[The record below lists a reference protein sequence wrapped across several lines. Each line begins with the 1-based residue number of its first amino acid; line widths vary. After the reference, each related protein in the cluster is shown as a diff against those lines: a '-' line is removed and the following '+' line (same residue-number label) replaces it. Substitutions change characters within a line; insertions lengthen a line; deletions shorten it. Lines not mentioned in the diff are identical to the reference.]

1 VGTQSWVGP
10 PLSSSWNAFCL
21 DFAFFSP
28 HHVSSFPLRIFL
40 PLHLVVSAPYRAAP
54 YRGAPELFSS
64 VSQLVLLV
72 GALSVRAV
80 LFVVPVLPPASASFA
95 GVWWFGFRFGF
106 GFG

>member
-1 VGTQSWVGP
+1 MALLFRPVGTPSALILLSFLLIMSP
-10 PLSSSWNAFCL
+10 PFL
-21 DFAFFSP
+21 FAF
-28 HHVSSFPLRIFL
+28 FL